1 MSSLKEYFSTDWS
14 ALTLHDWIG
23 LIMTVTV
30 FFLMVALYV
39 LVLHPKNKDKLESQ
53 RDIPIDDDD
62 DRFETEERHE

>member
-1 MSSLKEYFSTDWS
+1 
-14 ALTLHDWIG
+14 
-23 LIMTVTV
+23 MTVTV